1 MMAIETKTIVKYN
14 NYKYLQYLISLMINL
29 EIIAIYEIFNVNNY
43 Y

>member
-1 MMAIETKTIVKYN
+1 MMAIEIITIVKHN
-14 NYKYLQYLISLMINL
+14 NYKYLQYLISLIINL